1 MIYKKV
7 CVHHQSSMV
16 RFFPLVGTTPFPA
29 GTKHNKTIHP
39 RNKSLR
45 ICLKDLL
52 KLRPRQTSW
61 TVCNRLW
68 LPLRRAPCAAS
79 TVQSLP
85 SGGPEGSQQ
94 LVEMKFGNSQRA
106 RRTCI
111 SFKEIC
117 WMNYIFIYIRDIY
130 DIYNPFMWRWFCY
143 VRWLG
148 LHVSKLMHGTCLHHM
163 LRVADR
169 NGMGRTTA
177 LHQFCPGF
185 LVGGHSFSQGGIAPL
200 QARCSWAL
208 LEQGIEKEINR
219 HWILMCS
226 SI

>member
-16 RFFPLVGTTPFPA
+16 RFVPLVGTTPFPA

-52 KLRPRQTSW
+52 KIRPRQTSW
-61 TVCNRLW
+61 TDLNRLW

-94 LVEMKFGNSQRA
+94 LVF
-106 RRTCI
+106 
-111 SFKEIC
+111 EI
-117 WMNYIFIYIRDIY
+117 WELPEGEKN
-130 DIYNPFMWRWFCY
+130 
-143 VRWLG
+143 
-148 LHVSKLMHGTCLHHM
+148 LHHLASVSKKFVEWLIYLHTYVTYMTYIIRLCDDDSAMFGDLAFTFRNWCMEHVFITCSVSLI
-163 LRVADR
+163 
-169 NGMGRTTA
+169 GMAWDEQQRCTNFVRA
-177 LHQFCPGF
+177 SWLEAIVF
-185 LVGGHSFSQGGIAPL
+185 LKA
-200 QARCSWAL
+200 AL
-208 LEQGIEKEINR
+208 LPCRPGVVGP
-219 HWILMCS
+219 C
-226 SI
+226 

>member
-1 MIYKKV
+1 
-7 CVHHQSSMV
+7 MV

-52 KLRPRQTSW
+52 KLRRGKQVEPSVTVSDYHCDVHPAQPPQCSLCPLEVLRVRSNLFLRWNLGTPRGREELASVSKKFVEWIVYLYTYV
-61 TVCNRLW
+61 TYMTYIIRL
-68 LPLRRAPCAAS
+68 
-79 TVQSLP
+79 
-85 SGGPEGSQQ
+85 
-94 LVEMKFGNSQRA
+94 
-106 RRTCI
+106 
-111 SFKEIC
+111 
-117 WMNYIFIYIRDIY
+117 
-130 DIYNPFMWRWFCY
+130 WRWFCY

-148 LHVSKLMHGTCLHHM
+148 LHVSKLLHGTCLHHM

-177 LHQFCPGF
+177 HQFCPGF